1 MQEGNLKMLLLIK
14 SGYYIV
20 PNSST
25 ALIKGLPTE
34 DGTLFKK
41 IWAAAA
47 LVDPQY
53 HELIVKTHMDFIE
66 SGSQIISTNSYAT
79 QPNYYMSAFEKE
91 DYMRLMCEHAKVRKT
106 CYLPN
111 FLSTSNLTYLFLII
125 RIVLQIHKFPYN
137 NQSIIIFSEYKI
149 S

>member
-1 MQEGNLKMLLLIK
+1 MILPTVIRLFQSLNHQKGSLKVQILIK

-20 PNSST
+20 PNPSIT
-25 ALIKGLPTE
+25 LIKGLPTE

-91 DYMRLMCEHAKVRKT
+91 DYMRLMCEHAKVQKT

-111 FLSTSNLTYLFLII
+111 FYLQAFLII
-125 RIVLQIHKFPYN
+125 RIV
-137 NQSIIIFSEYKI
+137 
-149 S
+149 

>member
-1 MQEGNLKMLLLIK
+1 MPWHTRHTQGRQAWLLIK
-14 SGYYIV
+14 SGYYVV
-20 PNSST
+20 PNPFIT
-25 ALIKGLPTE
+25 FIKGLPTE

-79 QPNYYMSAFEKE
+79 QPNYYMSAFKKE
-91 DYMRLMCEHAKVRKT
+91 DYMRLMCEHAKVQKT
-106 CYLPN
+106 CYLLD
-111 FLSTSNLTYLFLII
+111 FLFTSNLIY
-125 RIVLQIHKFPYN
+125 
-137 NQSIIIFSEYKI
+137 S
-149 S
+149 

>member
-1 MQEGNLKMLLLIK
+1 MQEGNLKMRLLIK

-20 PNSST
+20 PNPST

-91 DYMRLMCEHAKVRKT
+91 DYMRLMCEHAKVREIS
-106 CYLPN
+106 YLTN
-111 FLSTSNLTYLFLII
+111 FLFKSNLTFDSDLL
-125 RIVLQIHKFPYN
+125 
-137 NQSIIIFSEYKI
+137 
-149 S
+149 

>member
-1 MQEGNLKMLLLIK
+1 MQILIK
-14 SGYYIV
+14 SGYCILYNPSI
-20 PNSST
+20 S
-25 ALIKGLPTE
+25 LIKGLPTE

-111 FLSTSNLTYLFLII
+111 FLFTSNFTY
-125 RIVLQIHKFPYN
+125 
-137 NQSIIIFSEYKI
+137 S
-149 S
+149 

>member
-1 MQEGNLKMLLLIK
+1 M
-14 SGYYIV
+14 
-20 PNSST
+20 
-25 ALIKGLPTE
+25 PTE

-91 DYMRLMCEHAKVRKT
+91 DFMRLMCEHAKVRKIILLFWHFWNNLT
-106 CYLPN
+106 KVHLLFYFLSFKYFNYPKERTILLSFNKYNIFFPESWTFCENMSWTPN
-111 FLSTSNLTYLFLII
+111 FLPSFL
-125 RIVLQIHKFPYN
+125 QN
-137 NQSIIIFSEYKI
+137 
-149 S
+149 

>member
-1 MQEGNLKMLLLIK
+1 MQLLIK

-20 PNSST
+20 PNPST
-25 ALIKGLPTE
+25 TLIKGLPTE